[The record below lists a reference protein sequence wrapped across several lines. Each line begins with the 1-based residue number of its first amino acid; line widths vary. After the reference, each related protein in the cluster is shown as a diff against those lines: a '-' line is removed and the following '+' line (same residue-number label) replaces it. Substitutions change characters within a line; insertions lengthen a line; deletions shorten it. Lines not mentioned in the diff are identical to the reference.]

1 MHSSTRVNSS
11 DISDTDGEANDNIY
25 DDSGSLITGSKTTG
39 GNMMKPNRKRAVNLL
54 VRTVGAP
61 IQKSYIVSWID

>member
-25 DDSGSLITGSKTTG
+25 DDSGSLIANSKG
-39 GNMMKPNRKRAVNLL
+39 GNMLKPNRKRAVNLL

-61 IQKSYIVSWID
+61 IQKSYIVK

>member
-11 DISDTDGEANDNIY
+11 DISETDGEANDNIY
-25 DDSGSLITGSKTTG
+25 DDSGSLITNSKS
-39 GNMMKPNRKRAVNLL
+39 GNMLKPNRKRAVNLL

-61 IQKSYIVSWID
+61 IQKSYIVN